1 MLNSTKTLKQSFK
14 TITNMKARFIGLMLV
29 GGILISA
36 NPASAQFKD
45 LLNKGVNKALDSKL
59 KKEEEERKKKDAEQK
74 KAQGQQQNQ
83 SGNQSQG
90 NSNPAGNF
98 MQKKMM
104 GMMGMKDVKHETVY
118 TFTSSMTME
127 MQSTDSLGKKSEKV
141 LYTTFFD
148 KNSRSFAMEFE
159 TTDKETKQK
168 QQSQFIYDY
177 KNWAMLILGGKS
189 GEKSGIAMEIPKDST
204 IEAQQKQ
211 GNQPNQ
217 EQVKKDYNDYVSNYK
232 ATGRSKTIAGY
243 NCSEYVYEN
252 NEGRS
257 EVWVTKD
264 VVFDYSKAY
273 GQMGVTG
280 LTYSGAGYGFGT
292 AMEWHFIDKDSK
304 ARSDMSV
311 VDIKPSNP
319 KSFDLTGY
327 QIIGMGGQGQQQQ
340 KGKGKK

>member
-1 MLNSTKTLKQSFK
+1 
-14 TITNMKARFIGLMLV
+14 MKARFIGLILV
-29 GGILISA
+29 GGILFSA
-36 NPASAQFKD
+36 SPASAQLKD

-59 KKEEEERKKKDAEQK
+59 KKEEEERKKKDAEKK
-74 KAQGQQQNQ
+74 KAQEQQNQ
-83 SGNQSQG
+83 GGTTQSQG
-90 NSNPAGNF
+90 NTNPAGNF

-118 TFTSSMTME
+118 NFTSSMTME
-127 MQSTDSLGKKSEKV
+127 MQSTDSLGKKSEKM
-141 LYTTFFD
+141 LYSTFFD

-159 TTDKETKQK
+159 TTDPESKQK

-211 GNQPNQ
+211 GNTQST
-217 EQVKKDYNDYVSNYK
+217 EKTKKDYNDYVSNYK
-232 ATGRSKTIAGY
+232 ATGRTKSIAGY

-252 NEGRS
+252 PEGRS
-257 EVWVTKD
+257 EMWVTKD
-264 VVFDYSKAY
+264 VVLDYSSAY
-273 GQMGVTG
+273 GNMGVTG
-280 LTYSGAGYGFGT
+280 YAAGGTYGLGT
-292 AMEWHFIDKDSK
+292 TLEWHFIKKNSK
-304 ARSDMSV
+304 ARSDMTV
-311 VDIKPSNP
+311 TEIKPSNP
-319 KSFDLTGY
+319 KSFNLAGY

>member
-1 MLNSTKTLKQSFK
+1 
-14 TITNMKARFIGLMLV
+14 MKARFIGLMLV

-118 TFTSSMTME
+118 NFTSSMTME
-127 MQSTDSLGKKSEKV
+127 MQSTDSLGKKSEKM

-148 KNSRSFAMEFE
+148 KSSRSFAMEFE
-159 TTDKETKQK
+159 TTDQETKQK

-217 EQVKKDYNDYVSNYK
+217 EQTKKDYNDYMSNYK
-232 ATGRSKTIAGY
+232 ATGRTKTIAGY

-252 NEGRS
+252 PEGRA
-257 EVWVTKD
+257 EMWVTKD

-280 LTYSGAGYGFGT
+280 LTGGGTYGLGT
-292 AMEWHFIDKDSK
+292 AMEWHFIKKNSK
-304 ARSDMSV
+304 ERSDMTV

-319 KSFDLTGY
+319 KSFNLAGY